1 MDSMI
6 PNDSAS
12 CNRKGSD
19 RNSRPTIDS
28 QWTGL
33 PRRSH
38 NIAPTRGAN
47 CHRGV
52 SYKEYCDTVMAEDA
66 PAQRFIKPGSH
77 KGKGIA
83 VFTSGGDSQGM
94 NAAVRAVVRMGIYL
108 GCRVY
113 FIREGYQGMV
123 DGGKHI
129 EEATWSSVSC
139 IIHRGG
145 TVIGSARCQEFRER
159 PGRRKAAKNLVNLGI
174 TNLVVIGGDGS
185 LTGANLFKEEW
196 PVLLKE
202 LVESGDITAEQS
214 EKYKQLHIVGLVG
227 SIDNDFCGTDMTIG
241 TDSALHR
248 IIESIDAI
256 VSTAYSHQRTFI
268 MEVMGRHCGYLAI
281 VGALAAEAD
290 YVFFPECPPPV
301 DWPEKLCKKLE
312 QERLTG
318 QRLNIIIVA
327 EGAVD
332 RNGDPIT
339 AEKVHKVVVDKLQQ
353 DTRITVL
360 GHVQRGGN
368 PSAFDRVLGCR
379 MGAEAVMALMEAT
392 PDTEACVVTLD
403 GNQAVR
409 LPLMECVRR
418 TKAVAHA
425 MADKDWDLAVQLR
438 GKGFARNLE
447 TYKTLTRLKAPDLD
461 DTSKEISGRALSKD
475 HYTLAVMHIGS
486 PSCGMNAAVR
496 SFVRNCIYRG
506 DKVYGIGDGIPGL
519 IAGRLKLMDWP
530 SVTGWVSEGGAKL
543 GTKRAPPQEDQ
554 LPKIAKTLKEFG
566 IQALLII
573 GGFEGYQ
580 TALTFFNGRDKYEEF
595 RIPIAMIPATI
606 SNNVPGTE
614 FSLGCD
620 TALNEI
626 TEICDRIRQ
635 SAQGTKRRVFI
646 IETMG
651 GFCGYLATVAGLAGG
666 ADAAYIYE
674 EKFNIKDLNQDVIA
688 MAAKMSEGVERGLI
702 IRNENANE
710 NYNTEFMFRL
720 FSEEGKGLFSCRRN
734 ILGHMQQGGSPTP
747 FDRNLGTK
755 MGAKAVEW
763 LSDQLRKCTSPDNK
777 TFTTAA
783 DSAVM
788 LGIIRRQYR
797 FTPFTELI
805 EVTDFEHRIPT
816 YQWWMKLRPL
826 LKVLAKHE
834 STYEEE
840 GLYIT
845 VEEMDEQKD
854 PPLV

>member
-1 MDSMI
+1 MDEEQV
-6 PNDSAS
+6 A
-12 CNRKGSD
+12 
-19 RNSRPTIDS
+19 
-28 QWTGL
+28 
-33 PRRSH
+33 H
-38 NIAPTRGAN
+38 
-47 CHRGV
+47 
-52 SYKEYCDTVMAEDA
+52 
-66 PAQRFIKPGSH
+66 RFIKPGSH
-77 KGKGIA
+77 RGKGLA

-108 GCRVY
+108 GCKVF

-123 DGGKHI
+123 DGGDNI
-129 EEATWSSVSC
+129 VEANWSSVSC

-145 TVIGSARCQEFRER
+145 TVIGSARCMEFRER
-159 PGRRKAAKNLVNLGI
+159 EGRKRAAKNLVTRGISNLC
-174 TNLVVIGGDGS
+174 VIGGDGS

-196 PVLLKE
+196 ADLLKE
-202 LVESGDITAEQS
+202 LVKDGEITLEQS
-214 EKYKQLHIVGLVG
+214 EKYKHLHIVGLVG

-241 TDSALHR
+241 TDTALHR

-256 VSTAYSHQRTFI
+256 ASTAYSHQRTFI

-290 YVFFPECPPPV
+290 YVFFPESPPPA

-327 EGAVD
+327 EGALD

-339 AEKVHKVVVDKLQQ
+339 AEKVRQVVVEKLQQ

-379 MGAEAVMALMEAT
+379 MGAEAVMALVEAT
-392 PDTEACVVTLD
+392 PETEACVVTLD

-418 TKAVAHA
+418 TKAVAQA
-425 MADKDWDLAVQLR
+425 MADKNWDLAVQLR
-438 GKGFARNLE
+438 GKGFVRNLE
-447 TYKTLTRLKAPDLD
+447 TYKMLTRLKAPV
-461 DTSKEISGRALSKD
+461 EIDPNKD
-475 HYTLAVMHIGS
+475 HYTLAVMHVGS

-506 DKVYGIGDGIPGL
+506 DKVYGIMDGVLGL
-519 IAGRLKLMDWP
+519 ATGKLKLMDWP
-530 SVTGWVSEGGAKL
+530 SVTGWVAQGGAYL
-543 GTKRAPPQEDQ
+543 GTKRAPPKDDQ
-554 LPKIAKTLKEFG
+554 LPLIAQKLKEFG

-573 GGFEGYQ
+573 GGFEGFQ
-580 TALTFFNGRDKYEEF
+580 TGLSFYNARTQHPEF

-651 GFCGYLATVAGLAGG
+651 GFCGYLATLAGLAGG
-666 ADAAYIYE
+666 ADAAYIFE
-674 EKFNIKDLNQDVIA
+674 EKFNIKDLNQDIIA
-688 MAAKMSEGVERGLI
+688 MAAKMSEGVQRGLI
-702 IRNENANE
+702 LRNESANS
-710 NYNTEFMFRL
+710 NYNTEFMQRL
-720 FSEEGKGLFSCRRN
+720 FTEEGKGLFSCRMN
-734 ILGHMQQGGSPTP
+734 IIGHMQQGGSPTP

-763 LSDQLRKCTSPDNK
+763 FTERLKKD
-777 TFTTAA
+777 TTADGQA
-783 DSAVM
+783 VSNSDESAVM
-788 LGIIRRQYR
+788 LGIVRRQYR
-797 FTPFTELI
+797 YTPFSKLI
-805 EVTDFEHRIPT
+805 DTTDFEHRIPT

-845 VEEMDEQKD
+845 VEEMDKNND
-854 PPLV
+854 APLV

>member
-1 MDSMI
+1 
-6 PNDSAS
+6 
-12 CNRKGSD
+12 
-19 RNSRPTIDS
+19 
-28 QWTGL
+28 
-33 PRRSH
+33 
-38 NIAPTRGAN
+38 
-47 CHRGV
+47 
-52 SYKEYCDTVMAEDA
+52 MAEDA
-66 PAQRFIKPGSH
+66 PAQKFIKPGSH

-123 DGGKHI
+123 DGGKYI

-145 TVIGSARCQEFRER
+145 TVIGSARCKEFRER

-196 PVLLKE
+196 SALLKE
-202 LVESGDITAEQS
+202 LVESNDITAEQS

-312 QERLTG
+312 QALRFTIYHYSYLALVAAICCEADYVFIPEWPPEQDWPNKLCKKLLQERLTG

-339 AEKVHKVVVDKLQQ
+339 AEKVHKVV
-353 DTRITVL
+353 
-360 GHVQRGGN
+360 
-368 PSAFDRVLGCR
+368 GCR

-418 TKAVAHA
+418 TKAVAQA
-425 MADKDWDLAVQLR
+425 MADKNWDLAVQLR

-447 TYKTLTRLKAPDLD
+447 TYKMLTRLKAPHLID
-461 DTSKEISGRALSKD
+461 SANREVNGRALSKD
-475 HYTLAVMHIGS
+475 NYTLAVMHIGS

-506 DKVYGIGDGIPGL
+506 DKVYGIGDGVLGL

-543 GTKRAPPQEDQ
+543 GTKRAPPTEDQ
-554 LPKIAKTLKEFG
+554 LPQIAQRLKEFG

-580 TALTFFNGRDKYEEF
+580 TGLTFFKARDKYEEF
-595 RIPIAMIPATI
+595 KIPIAMIPATI

-620 TALNEI
+620 TASNEI

-710 NYNTEFMFRL
+710 NYNTEFTFRL

-755 MGAKAVEW
+755 MGSKAVEW
-763 LSDQLRKCTSPDNK
+763 FSDKLRKCTSPDGK

-788 LGIIRRQYR
+788 LGIVRRQYR
-797 FTPFTELI
+797 YTPFTELI
-805 EVTDFEHRIPT
+805 DVTDFEHRIPT

>member
-1 MDSMI
+1 MGEE
-6 PNDSAS
+6 SAS
-12 CNRKGSD
+12 QTK
-19 RNSRPTIDS
+19 
-28 QWTGL
+28 
-33 PRRSH
+33 
-38 NIAPTRGAN
+38 
-47 CHRGV
+47 
-52 SYKEYCDTVMAEDA
+52 
-66 PAQRFIKPGSH
+66 FIKPGSH
-77 KGKGIA
+77 KGKGLA

-108 GCRVY
+108 GCKVF

-123 DGGKHI
+123 DGGSNI
-129 EEATWSSVSC
+129 VEASWSSVSC

-145 TVIGSARCQEFRER
+145 TMIGSARCTDFRER
-159 PGRRKAAKNLVNLGI
+159 AGRLRAAKNLVTNGI
-174 TNLVVIGGDGS
+174 SNLVVIGGDGS

-196 PVLLKE
+196 ADLLKE
-202 LVESGDITAEQS
+202 LTKNGEITPEQS
-214 EKYKQLHIVGLVG
+214 EKYKYLHIVGLVG

-268 MEVMGRHCGYLAI
+268 MEVMGRHCGYLAL
-281 VGALAAEAD
+281 VAAICCEAD
-290 YVFFPECPPPV
+290 FVFIPEWPPEQ
-301 DWPEKLCKKLE
+301 DWPNKLCKKLL

-339 AEKVHKVVVDKLQQ
+339 AAKVHKVVVDKLQQ

-392 PDTEACVVTLD
+392 PETEACVVTLD

-418 TKAVAHA
+418 TKAVAKA
-425 MADKDWDLAVQLR
+425 MADKNWDLAVQLR

-447 TYKTLTRLKAPDLD
+447 TYKMLTRLKAPSDYD
-461 DTSKEISGRALSKD
+461 INAKELNGPTLTKQLTLCGQD
-475 HYTLAVMHIGS
+475 HHTVAVMHIGS

-506 DKVYGIGDGIPGL
+506 DKVYGVCDGVLGL
-519 IAGRLKLMDWP
+519 MSGKFKLMDWP
-530 SVTGWVSEGGAKL
+530 SVTGWVAQGGAYL
-543 GTKRAPPQEDQ
+543 GTKRAPPKDDQ
-554 LPKIAKTLKEFG
+554 LPQIAQKLKEFG

-580 TALTFFNGRDKYEEF
+580 TGLMFYNARDKFEEF

-651 GFCGYLATVAGLAGG
+651 GYCGYLATVAGLAGG
-666 ADAAYIYE
+666 ADAAYIFE
-674 EKFNIKDLNQDVIA
+674 EKFNIKDLNHDVIA
-688 MAAKMSEGVERGLI
+688 MAAKMSEGVQRGLI
-702 IRNENANE
+702 LRNENANL
-710 NYNTEFMFRL
+710 NYNTDFMQRL
-720 FSEEGKGLFSCRRN
+720 FSEEGKGLFSCRMN
-734 ILGHMQQGGSPTP
+734 IIGHMQQGGSPTP

-763 LSDQLRKCTSPDNK
+763 FSEQFKKCINAEGRTY
-777 TFTTAA
+777 TT
-783 DSAVM
+783 DSTSAVM
-788 LGIIRRQYR
+788 LGIVRRQYR
-797 FTPFTELI
+797 FTPFTELL

-845 VEEMDEQKD
+845 VEEMDLGND
-854 PPLV
+854 SPLV

>member
-1 MDSMI
+1 MKM
-6 PNDSAS
+6 
-12 CNRKGSD
+12 
-19 RNSRPTIDS
+19 
-28 QWTGL
+28 
-33 PRRSH
+33 
-38 NIAPTRGAN
+38 N
-47 CHRGV
+47 CHQ

-66 PAQRFIKPGSH
+66 PAQKFIKPGSH

-123 DGGKHI
+123 DGGKNI

-196 PVLLKE
+196 PALLKE
-202 LVESGDITAEQS
+202 LVQSGDITAEQS

-268 MEVMGRHCGYLAI
+268 MEVMGRHCGYLAL
-281 VGALAAEAD
+281 VAAICCEAD
-290 YVFFPECPPPV
+290 YVFIPEWPPEQ
-301 DWPEKLCKKLE
+301 DWPNKLCKKLL

-339 AEKVHKVVVDKLQQ
+339 ADKVHKVVVEKLQQ
-353 DTRITVL
+353 DTRVTVL

-418 TKAVAHA
+418 TKAVAQA
-425 MADKDWDLAVQLR
+425 MADKNWELAVQLR
-438 GKGFARNLE
+438 GKGFERNLD
-447 TYKTLTRLKAPDLD
+447 TYKMLTRLKAPDLD
-461 DTSKEISGRALSKD
+461 DTNRD

-506 DKVYGIGDGIPGL
+506 DKVYGICDGVLGL

-554 LPKIAKTLKEFG
+554 LPQIAQKLKEFG

-580 TALTFFNGRDKYEEF
+580 TGLMFFKARDKFEEF
-595 RIPIAMIPATI
+595 RIPIAIIPATI

-620 TALNEI
+620 TASNEI

-651 GFCGYLATVAGLAGG
+651 GFCGYLATIAGLAGG

-674 EKFNIKDLNQDVIA
+674 EKFNIKDLNHDVIA

-755 MGAKAVEW
+755 MGSKAVEW
-763 LSDQLRKCTSPDNK
+763 FSDQLRKCTSPEGK

-788 LGIIRRQYR
+788 LGIVRRQYR
-797 FTPFTELI
+797 YTPFTELI
-805 EVTDFEHRIPT
+805 EVTEFEHRIPT

-845 VEEMDEQKD
+845 VEEMDEQND

>member
-1 MDSMI
+1 MEQQESSSFPWQFHDFRWQTFTQ
-6 PNDSAS
+6 N
-12 CNRKGSD
+12 
-19 RNSRPTIDS
+19 
-28 QWTGL
+28 
-33 PRRSH
+33 
-38 NIAPTRGAN
+38 
-47 CHRGV
+47 
-52 SYKEYCDTVMAEDA
+52 YKEYRDTIMAEEA
-66 PAQRFIKPGSH
+66 PAQKFIKPGSH
-77 KGKGIA
+77 KGKSIA

-94 NAAVRAVVRMGIYL
+94 NAAVRAAVRMGIYL

-113 FIREGYQGMV
+113 FIREGYEGMV
-123 DGGKHI
+123 NGGKNI
-129 EEATWSSVSC
+129 EEATWSAVSC
-139 IIHRGG
+139 IIHKGG
-145 TVIGSARCQEFRER
+145 TVIGSARSQEFRER

-196 PVLLKE
+196 PELLKE
-202 LVESGDITAEQS
+202 LVASGDITVEQS
-214 EKYKQLHIVGLVG
+214 EKNKQLHIVGLVG

-256 VSTAYSHQRTFI
+256 ASTAYSHQRTFI

-281 VGALAAEAD
+281 VAALSSEAD
-290 YVFFPECPPPV
+290 YVFFPECPPPI
-301 DWPEKLCKKLE
+301 DWPEKLCRKLE

-353 DTRITVL
+353 DTRVTVL

-418 TKAVAHA
+418 TKAVAQA
-425 MADKDWDLAVQLR
+425 MANKDWDLAVKLR
-438 GKGFARNLE
+438 GKGFERNLE
-447 TYKTLTRLKAPDLD
+447 TYKMLTRLKAPDLD
-461 DTSKEISGRALSKD
+461 HNAIKEINGRALTKQYTLCGQD
-475 HYTLAVMHIGS
+475 HYTVGVMHIGS

-506 DKVYGIGDGIPGL
+506 DKVYGICDGVLGL
-519 IAGRLKLMDWP
+519 MAGRLKLMDWP
-530 SVTGWVSEGGAKL
+530 SVTGWVAEGGAKL
-543 GTKRAPPQEDQ
+543 GTKRTPPQEDQ
-554 LPKIAKTLKEFG
+554 LPIIAQKLKEFG

-580 TALTFFNGRDKYEEF
+580 TGLTFFKARDKYEEF

-635 SAQGTKRRVFI
+635 SAQGTKRRVFV

-674 EKFNIKDLNQDVIA
+674 EKFNIKDLNHDVIA

-710 NYNTEFMFRL
+710 NYNTEFIYRL
-720 FSEEGKGLFSCRRN
+720 FSEEGKGLFSCRSN

-763 LSDQLRKCTSPDNK
+763 FSDQLRKCTSPDGK
-777 TFTTAA
+777 TITTAA

-797 FTPFTELI
+797 YTPFTELI

-845 VEEMDEQKD
+845 VEEMNQQKD

>member
-1 MDSMI
+1 MDSYQ
-6 PNDSAS
+6 DHH
-12 CNRKGSD
+12 
-19 RNSRPTIDS
+19 
-28 QWTGL
+28 Q
-33 PRRSH
+33 
-38 NIAPTRGAN
+38 
-47 CHRGV
+47 
-52 SYKEYCDTVMAEDA
+52 SYKEYCNTVMAEDA
-66 PAQRFIKPGSH
+66 PQKFIKPGSH

-123 DGGKHI
+123 DGGKNI

-159 PGRRKAAKNLVNLGI
+159 PGRRKAAKNLVSQGI

-196 PVLLKE
+196 PTLLKE
-202 LVESGDITAEQS
+202 LVESGDITVEQS
-214 EKYKQLHIVGLVG
+214 EKYKQLHIAGLVG

-339 AEKVHKVVVDKLQQ
+339 AEKVRKIVVDKLQQ

-392 PDTEACVVTLD
+392 PETGACVVTLD

-418 TKAVAHA
+418 TKAVAQS
-425 MADKDWDLAVQLR
+425 MADKNWDLAVQLR

-447 TYKTLTRLKAPDLD
+447 TYKMLTRLKAPDLD
-461 DTSKEISGRALSKD
+461 DANRD

-506 DKVYGIGDGIPGL
+506 DKVYGICDGVQGL
-519 IAGRLKLMDWP
+519 TAGRLKLMDWS
-530 SVTGWVSEGGAKL
+530 SVTGWVAEGGAKL

-554 LPKIAKTLKEFG
+554 LPKIAQTLKEFG

-580 TALTFFNGRDKYEEF
+580 TSLTFFKARDKYEEF

-620 TALNEI
+620 TASNEI

-651 GFCGYLATVAGLAGG
+651 GFCGYLATIAGLAGG

-674 EKFNIKDLNQDVIA
+674 EKFNIKDLHQDVIA

-702 IRNENANE
+702 IRNEDANE
-710 NYNTEFMFRL
+710 NYNTEFMYRL

-755 MGAKAVEW
+755 MGSKAVEW
-763 LSDQLRKCTSPDNK
+763 FSDQLRKCTSPDGK
-777 TFTTAA
+777 TITTAA

-797 FTPFTELI
+797 YTPFMDLI
-805 EVTDFEHRIPT
+805 DVTDFEHRIPT

>member
-1 MDSMI
+1 
-6 PNDSAS
+6 
-12 CNRKGSD
+12 
-19 RNSRPTIDS
+19 
-28 QWTGL
+28 
-33 PRRSH
+33 
-38 NIAPTRGAN
+38 
-47 CHRGV
+47 
-52 SYKEYCDTVMAEDA
+52 MAEEIA
-66 PAQRFIKPGSH
+66 AQRFIKPGSH
-77 KGKGIA
+77 KGKGLA

-108 GCRVY
+108 GCKVF
-113 FIREGYQGMV
+113 FINEGYQGMV
-123 DGGKHI
+123 DGGNNI
-129 EEATWSSVSC
+129 VEANWSSVSC
-139 IIHRGG
+139 IIHKGG
-145 TVIGSARCQEFRER
+145 TVIGSARCKDFRER
-159 PGRRKAAKNLVNLGI
+159 AGRRKAAKNLVTRGI
-174 TNLVVIGGDGS
+174 ANLVVIGGDGS

-196 PVLLKE
+196 SDLLKE
-202 LVESGDITAEQS
+202 LAEAGEITSEQA
-214 EKYKQLHIVGLVG
+214 EKYQHLHIAGMVG

-268 MEVMGRHCGYLAI
+268 MEVMGRHCGYLAL
-281 VGALAAEAD
+281 VAAICSEAD
-290 YVFFPECPPPV
+290 YVFIPEWPPEQ
-301 DWPEKLCKKLE
+301 DWPNKLCKKLL

-327 EGAVD
+327 EGAID
-332 RNGDPIT
+332 RNGQPIT
-339 AEKVHKVVVDKLQQ
+339 AEKVRKVVVDKLQQ

-379 MGAEAVMALMEAT
+379 MGAEAVMALMEAK

-418 TKAVAHA
+418 TKAVAQA
-425 MADKDWDLAVQLR
+425 MADKNWDLAVQLR
-438 GKGFARNLE
+438 GKGFARNLD
-447 TYKTLTRLKAPDLD
+447 TYKMLTRLKAPVDHD
-461 DTSKEISGRALSKD
+461 PSKESNGPILKKQFTLCGQQ
-475 HYTLAVMHIGS
+475 HYTLGVMHIGS

-506 DKVYGIGDGIPGL
+506 DKVYGICDGIMGL
-519 IAGRLKLMDWP
+519 MAGKFKLMDWP
-530 SVTGWVSEGGAKL
+530 SVTGWVAQGGAYL
-543 GTKRAPPQEDQ
+543 GTKRAPPKEEQ
-554 LPKIAKTLKEFG
+554 LPQIAQRLKEYG

-580 TALTFFNGRDKYEEF
+580 TGLTFYNARDKYEEF

-651 GFCGYLATVAGLAGG
+651 GYCGYLATVAGLAGG
-666 ADAAYIYE
+666 ADAAYIFE

-688 MAAKMSEGVERGLI
+688 MAAKMSEGVQRGLI
-702 IRNENANE
+702 LRNENANL
-710 NYNTEFMFRL
+710 NYNTDFMQRL
-720 FSEEGKGLFSCRRN
+720 FSEEGKGLFSCRMN
-734 ILGHMQQGGSPTP
+734 IIGHMQQGGSPTP

-755 MGAKAVEW
+755 MGSKAVEW
-763 LSDQLRKCTSPDNK
+763 FSEQLKKYSNNGNK
-777 TFTTAA
+777 ITTMDA

-788 LGIIRRQYR
+788 IGIVRRQYR

-845 VEEMDEQKD
+845 VEEMDLD
-854 PPLV
+854 NDPLV